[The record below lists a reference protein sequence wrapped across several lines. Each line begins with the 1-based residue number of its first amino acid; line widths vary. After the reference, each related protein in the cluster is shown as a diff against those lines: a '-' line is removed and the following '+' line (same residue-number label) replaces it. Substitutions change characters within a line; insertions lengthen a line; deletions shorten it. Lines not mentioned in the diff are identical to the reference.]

1 MALYEKYETTWP
13 AMWEIMKADDF
24 QITLTTIEIS
34 RAKWTATVK
43 HKAIYADYH
52 LQVKLYYVEKLM
64 WRELFKSHPFPGVK
78 PKPVTGAQPA
88 TGESSKSND
97 KGKDT
102 KNANAPPNLTKEQE
116 NSAKAK
122 AIADAAA
129 AKRTAEAEA
138 SKAKA
143 NADAAAKKAVEKA
156 KATANAAAAKK
167 AAAKKAADKATA
179 EAEASKAKAIAD
191 AAAKKAA
198 DKAKETADAAA
209 AKKAADNAKAT
220 ADAEAAKAKAKAAAA
235 SSAKPTPPSAPSRL
249 PRPPML
255 TKQDNSSIPLYA
267 VGPVHPHSAKSW
279 LIGARGRSVMA
290 VEKKFPNVRIQCGT
304 FNLHLMFYAEPWT
317 LKLKD
322 DQKVRDA
329 CAECQKFLGAY
340 SREAAKVQPRSKPL
354 FADGYFPTWAATVG
368 YSPAAAPATNA
379 PLRPNATSGTTSSTP
394 PAPQDLKKIDD
405 ALESDHI
412 GSWSEEVE
420 AEELDDEV
428 KDDKVEEEWVIDVRI
443 ARQKKLIAHHK
454 SKPRFHGKSDEDIWE
469 ILQEDYAW
477 DEEFQDFAGFSGVD
491 GGDEGRGSWD

>member
-1 MALYEKYETTWP
+1 
-13 AMWEIMKADDF
+13 MWEIMKADDF
-24 QITLTTIEIS
+24 QITLAIIEAS

-43 HKAIYADYH
+43 RKAIYADYH
-52 LQVKLYYVEKLM
+52 LQVKLYYVEKLL
-64 WRELFKSHPFPGVK
+64 WRELFRSHPFPGVK
-78 PKPVTGAQPA
+78 PKPVAGAQPA

-129 AKRTAEAEA
+129 AKKAAEAEA

-167 AAAKKAADKATA
+167 AAG
-179 EAEASKAKAIAD
+179 
-191 AAAKKAA
+191 
-198 DKAKETADAAA
+198 KAKETADAAA

-235 SSAKPTPPSAPSRL
+235 SPAKPTPRSAPSRL

-255 TKQDNSSIPLYA
+255 TKQDNSSIPLY
-267 VGPVHPHSAKSW
+267 
-279 LIGARGRSVMA
+279 
-290 VEKKFPNVRIQCGT
+290 T
-304 FNLHLMFYAEPWT
+304 
-317 LKLKD
+317 
-322 DQKVRDA
+322 KVRDA

-354 FADGYFPTWAATVG
+354 FADEYFPTWAATVG

-379 PLRPNATSGTTSSTP
+379 PLRPNATSGTTSSAP
-394 PAPQDLKKIDD
+394 PTPQDLKKIDD
-405 ALESDHI
+405 ALKSDHI

-469 ILQEDYAW
+469 ILHEYYAW

>member
-129 AKRTAEAEA
+129 AK
-138 SKAKA
+138 
-143 NADAAAKKAVEKA
+143 
-156 KATANAAAAKK
+156 
-167 AAAKKAADKATA
+167 
-179 EAEASKAKAIAD
+179 
-191 AAAKKAA
+191 
-198 DKAKETADAAA
+198 
-209 AKKAADNAKAT
+209 KAADNAKAT

-235 SSAKPTPPSAPSRL
+235 SSAKSTPPSAPSRL

-267 VGPVHPHSAKSW
+267 VGPFHYNSAKSW
-279 LIGARGRSVMA
+279 LIGPRGRSVMA

-317 LKLKD
+317 LRLKD

-329 CAECQKFLGAY
+329 CAECQNFLGAY

-354 FADGYFPTWAATVG
+354 FADEYFPTWAATVG

-469 ILQEDYAW
+469 ILQEYYAW

-491 GGDEGRGSWD
+491 GGDEGGGSWD